1 MTTAPHRARA
11 RALALLAVLLLAL
24 LGAADGLYLSL
35 VHIDLELGAGGIGR
49 ICHALARDGC
59 EVTAGRYGALFGLP
73 IALYGAAGALATAA
87 AALFALFQRRH
98 PAHPAPTVVFAL
110 ALVGALASCAMALI
124 SALEGSFC
132 PFCLLWYLLN
142 ALILIA
148 ALTALPRPIAPHL
161 PAALRSP
168 ATLPGLV
175 AALIFA
181 LTLAAGARWYQSAH
195 ERAEAA
201 LSARIAEEVAAVLA
215 KPRLTGLAP
224 GDNPRQR
231 HGPASA
237 DSDVI
242 TIYEFSD
249 FECPYCAQLWTHAER
264 AFAASPRPIEVIF
277 VNFPLDAACNPAARA
292 GMHEHACLAAI
303 AGECAHRQGQFW
315 PYPAVRRTP
324 TLIIDATNTPESP
337 AAPSSRVFAGQPTLD
352 RRALLAHAADLALDQ
367 PAFTACLDDPAVLEA
382 IRADLRLARAAGVTG
397 TPTLIIDGYK
407 YTGVARRPLIEA
419 LLNAVA
425 DRP

>member
-1 MTTAPHRARA
+1 
-11 RALALLAVLLLAL
+11 
-24 LGAADGLYLSL
+24 
-35 VHIDLELGAGGIGR
+35 
-49 ICHALARDGC
+49 
-59 EVTAGRYGALFGLP
+59 
-73 IALYGAAGALATAA
+73 
-87 AALFALFQRRH
+87 
-98 PAHPAPTVVFAL
+98 
-110 ALVGALASCAMALI
+110 
-124 SALEGSFC
+124 
-132 PFCLLWYLLN
+132 
-142 ALILIA
+142 
-148 ALTALPRPIAPHL
+148 
-161 PAALRSP
+161 
-168 ATLPGLV
+168 
-175 AALIFA
+175 
-181 LTLAAGARWYQSAH
+181 
-195 ERAEAA
+195 
-201 LSARIAEEVAAVLA
+201 VLA

-315 PYPAVRRTP
+315 PY
-324 TLIIDATNTPESP
+324 
-337 AAPSSRVFAGQPTLD
+337 AARVFAGQPTLD
-352 RRALLAHAADLALDQ
+352 RRALLARAADLGLDQ

>member
-315 PYPAVRRTP
+315 PY
-324 TLIIDATNTPESP
+324 
-337 AAPSSRVFAGQPTLD
+337 AARVFAGQPTLD
-352 RRALLAHAADLALDQ
+352 RRALLARAADLGLDQ